1 MSELLIIDDDDASCR
16 TLQLHLRG
24 QGHDVSVAHNV
35 EDGLQAIRTSPPDL
49 IILDIRLP
57 GRDGL
62 DGLLEFKECLPEV
75 PVIMITA
82 YHDMESTIQ
91 AMKGGADDYIHK
103 PIDINELDEAVR
115 RAIARQR
122 TDDSEMSLGEAAGER
137 DANTMVGRSR
147 VMKEVFKTIGLVA
160 PEPVT
165 VLVTGESGT
174 GKELVANAIHRSGTN
189 PDGPFVAVNC
199 AALVET
205 LLESELFGHEKGAF
219 TGAISHQVGKFSLAS
234 GGTLFLDEIGALPS
248 TVQAKLLRVL
258 HEKEFVTVGGS
269 RVRKTDARVI
279 AATNVD
285 LLECV
290 RQGTFRD
297 DLYYR
302 LKVVTIHLAP
312 LREHKEDLFDLIE
325 ALLARINRELRRNV
339 TRLSKDV
346 MRGLV
351 AYNWPGN
358 VRELENMLMKAVVLC
373 PGDTITRDLIP
384 GNIYQADNVD
394 SGKAFVPADL
404 TLEEV
409 DKTHI
414 ARVLDLVHWHRGN
427 ACEMLG
433 ISRPRLRRLM
443 RQYELVKPE
452 RSDNGD

>member
-1 MSELLIIDDDDASCR
+1 MSDLLIIDDDDASCR

-24 QGHDVSVAHNV
+24 QDHEVSLAHNV
-35 EDGLQAIRTSPPDL
+35 EDGLRAICKSPPDL
-49 IILDIRLP
+49 IVLDIRLP

-62 DGLLEFKECLPEV
+62 DGLREFKERLPQV

-122 TDDSEMSLGEAAGER
+122 TDDSEMSLGEATAER

-219 TGAISHQVGKFSLAS
+219 TGAISHQIGKFALAS
-234 GGTLFLDEIGALPS
+234 GGTLFLDEIGRFTGHRAG
-248 TVQAKLLRVL
+248 Q
-258 HEKEFVTVGGS
+258 
-269 RVRKTDARVI
+269 
-279 AATNVD
+279 AAT
-285 LLECV
+285 
-290 RQGTFRD
+290 G
-297 DLYYR
+297 
-302 LKVVTIHLAP
+302 
-312 LREHKEDLFDLIE
+312 
-325 ALLARINRELRRNV
+325 
-339 TRLSKDV
+339 
-346 MRGLV
+346 
-351 AYNWPGN
+351 
-358 VRELENMLMKAVVLC
+358 
-373 PGDTITRDLIP
+373 
-384 GNIYQADNVD
+384 
-394 SGKAFVPADL
+394 
-404 TLEEV
+404 
-409 DKTHI
+409 I
-414 ARVLDLVHWHRGN
+414 A
-427 ACEMLG
+427 
-433 ISRPRLRRLM
+433 
-443 RQYELVKPE
+443 
-452 RSDNGD
+452 